1 MRRHSGIG
9 AAAAVFAACIFGAAL
24 LLSLVTGAGVYRQV
38 ENRAER
44 SAVRRVGLSYLAA
57 KIHAHDVAGA
67 IRVGQFGD
75 GGALFL
81 TETDSGTDTAVYE
94 TVVYV
99 CDGFLMELFRIQD
112 AALEPETGQRIA
124 DMRALYIE
132 TEGALLRFR
141 ITDAGGAEETAEV
154 YIRSGAD

>member
-1 MRRHSGIG
+1 MRRTSGIG

-38 ENRAER
+38 EARAER

-57 KIHAHDVAGA
+57 KVHAHDAAWA

-75 GGALFL
+75 GDALFL
-81 TETDSGTDTAVYE
+81 TEGDTGYE

-99 CDGFLMELFRIQD
+99 RDGFLMELFRVRD

-132 TEGALLRFR
+132 TEGALLRLR
-141 ITDAGGAEETAEV
+141 VTDASGAEETAEIYV
-154 YIRSGAD
+154 RSGL

>member
-1 MRRHSGIG
+1 MRRNSGIG

-57 KIHAHDVAGA
+57 KVHAHDTAGA
-67 IRVGQFGD
+67 VRVGQFGD
-75 GGALFL
+75 GDALFL
-81 TETDSGTDTAVYE
+81 TENASETGDTVYE

-99 CDGFLMELFRIQD
+99 CDGFLMELFRVQG
-112 AALEPETGQRIA
+112 AALEPGSGQRI
-124 DMRALYIE
+124 METRSLRVE
-132 TEGALLRFR
+132 TEGALLRLYM
-141 ITDAGGAEETAEV
+141 TDANGVQQTADV
-154 YIRSGAD
+154 YVRSGT